1 MNSGTLLTCIIPFT
15 DIDVLKKN
23 MLTALLSKDERI
35 QTIFVHDSKD
45 KLSPTNLSL
54 LLSVSNNCEYLHG
67 EFGSP
72 GFARNR
78 GLRASKGE
86 WVTFWDSDDFAF
98 QNKVLE
104 VVSRSSANV
113 IVGKFRVA
121 HQSPFPESTAQ
132 KNDMGGLVAN
142 PGIWRIIIRRKLIK
156 EPMFSDHKLGEDILF
171 LIKNRIFEN
180 SLEFNEEVFY
190 EYRISPSQ
198 STQNLEKVPNLQQFL
213 IELVKCLDS
222 SAPHNEIVYSIFW
235 RQAISLVR
243 LSKLRKSLF
252 VLNLFVRLLSTL
264 SIREMAKLLLSIRLA
279 LRKGAI

>member
-15 DIDVLKKN
+15 DLEVLSTN
-23 MLTALLSKDERI
+23 LLTALSNKDERI
-35 QTIFVHDSKD
+35 QTIFVHDAKTE
-45 KLSPTNLSL
+45 LSSTDINS
-54 LLSVSNNCEYLHG
+54 LLSVSENCEYLHG
-67 EFGSP
+67 DFGSP
-72 GFARNR
+72 GMARNR
-78 GLRASKGE
+78 GLQESNGE

-104 VVSRSSANV
+104 VVSRSNANV
-113 IVGKFRVA
+113 IVGKFQVA
-121 HQSPFPESTAQ
+121 HQGPLPESIAQ

-156 EPMFSDHKLGEDILF
+156 ELMFSDLKLGEDILF
-171 LIKNRIFEN
+171 LIKNRVFEN

-213 IELVKCLDS
+213 IELVKFLDS
-222 SAPHNEIVYSIFW
+222 SAPHNEIVYSILW
-235 RQAISLVR
+235 RQAISLLR

-264 SIREMAKLLLSIRLA
+264 STREIAKLLLSIRFA